1 MTEATVAVQQ
11 LSRVFRFGAT
21 ELPDT
26 DPSLP
31 PEQVLKHYAGAYPFL
46 AVAELG
52 TPEVEEGR
60 MVYPVVKREAQTK
73 GNELRRLTPAQSRVL
88 AQLDSLDQAESESAP
103 NNARRWFAL
112 SQFTTGL
119 LKRAPTPVADAMM
132 VPML

>member
-1 MTEATVAVQQ
+1 MTAVVQQ
-11 LSRVFRFGAT
+11 LNRVFRFGAT

-46 AVAELG
+46 SVAELG
-52 TPEVEEGR
+52 TPQVEDGR

-73 GNELRRLTPAQSRVL
+73 GSGLPRLTAAQSRAL
-88 AQLDSLDQAESESAP
+88 AQLDALAKQETESAP
-103 NNARRWFAL
+103 DNASRWHGV
-112 SQFTTGL
+112 SQFTTTL
-119 LKRAPTPVADAMM
+119 LTRAPTPVADAMM

>member
-52 TPEVEEGR
+52 TPQVEEGR
-60 MVYPVVKREAQTK
+60 MVYPVVQRAAQTT
-73 GNELRRLTPAQSRVL
+73 GRPLRRQARAQSRCLVPT
-88 AQLDSLDQAESESAP
+88 AGCSRPVSGH
-103 NNARRWFAL
+103 AL
-112 SQFTTGL
+112 QHL
-119 LKRAPTPVADAMM
+119 
-132 VPML
+132 